1 MNEFCPNGTRGTPCF
16 FLTLLY
22 CEVFRGIYLIP
33 APVSGPVWK
42 PRRFCLPR
50 MERDAARLHRRHTEE
65 VNDARRAL
73 FRQRRQAERR
83 QGRDWLTFIFL
94 SRARRRRVHGYVSGV
109 VLTPGRTDGMECA
122 WSGAAPAEGCERVR
136 GTAGAGTDARGG
148 PRDAGAMRGVFLFV
162 NLRVGS
168 VRYSSDRRVRRV
180 RGWMPAGEARN
191 PGKRGWGAARRG
203 EEGRVAGRGFGCGDG
218 RRRTAMRTR

>member
-1 MNEFCPNGTRGTPCF
+1 M
-16 FLTLLY
+16 
-22 CEVFRGIYLIP
+22 
-33 APVSGPVWK
+33 SGPVWK

-83 QGRDWLTFIFL
+83 QGRDWLTFCVFFL
-94 SRARRRRVHGYVSGV
+94 RSLARRRVHGYVSGV
-109 VLTPGRTDGMECA
+109 VLTPGRTDGKECA
-122 WSGAAPAEGCERVR
+122 WSGAAPAEGCGRVR

-148 PRDAGAMRGVFLFV
+148 PRDAGTMRGVFLFV
-162 NLRVGS
+162 NLGVGS
-168 VRYSSDRRVRRV
+168 VRWSSDRRTTRSWMDAGGRGAKPWKKRV
-180 RGWMPAGEARN
+180 GCREAWRG
-191 PGKRGWGAARRG
+191 GKGS
-203 EEGRVAGRGFGCGDG
+203 GRGFGCGDG